1 MTRRRAAGPTTKIVL
16 SPAETW
22 DSAFE
27 DFFLENPP
35 PEFVALLERRA
46 GQPRISAEEVESKI
60 RD

>member
-1 MTRRRAAGPTTKIVL
+1 ML